1 MGVRHGSFAC
11 VVAQGPC
18 VIYTCMGWEREKA
31 TSILLASC
39 MNAMAELMELVGN
52 SGWKER
58 SKEKVAAEERR
69 ARGCS

>member
-1 MGVRHGSFAC
+1 
-11 VVAQGPC
+11 
-18 VIYTCMGWEREKA
+18 MGWEREKT
-31 TSILLASC
+31 TSVLLASC
-39 MNAMAELMELVGN
+39 VNAMAELMELVGN